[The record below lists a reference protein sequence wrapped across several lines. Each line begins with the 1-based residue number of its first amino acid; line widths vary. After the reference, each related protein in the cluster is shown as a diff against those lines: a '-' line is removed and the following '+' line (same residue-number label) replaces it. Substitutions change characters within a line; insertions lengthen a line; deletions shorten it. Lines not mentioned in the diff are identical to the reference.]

1 VQFVSAGK
9 RRGGALAL
17 ALYYLFAASLA
28 VSRRAGQRRSAA
40 CRAQKMAGTCRAGR
54 GRVTGVHVTRRDQRG
69 SGPVAFRLSHSHWGR
84 GGARRIRGHG
94 SFLPPVSET
103 ALNGGVE
110 REVAP
115 RPRVGVKGAATSE
128 RRPALWSGQDRWLAP
143 RCDPPPPHMLR
154 REVGM
159 GVDWSWS
166 RRVYVREE

>member
-69 SGPVAFRLSHSHWGR
+69 SGPVAFRLSLFALGEGA
-84 GGARRIRGHG
+84 GGPAGSEATVP
-94 SFLPPVSET
+94 SFLQSQ
-103 ALNGGVE
+103 
-110 REVAP
+110 RQ
-115 RPRVGVKGAATSE
+115 R
-128 RRPALWSGQDRWLAP
+128 
-143 RCDPPPPHMLR
+143 
-154 REVGM
+154 
-159 GVDWSWS
+159 
-166 RRVYVREE
+166 

>member
-1 VQFVSAGK
+1 MQFVSAGK
-9 RRGGALAL
+9 RRGAPSPL

-69 SGPVAFRLSHSHWGR
+69 SGPVAFRLSHSHWRR
-84 GGARRIRGHG
+84 GGPQDPRPR
-94 SFLPPVSET
+94 FLPPVSET

-128 RRPALWSGQDRWLAP
+128 RRPALWSGPVAGASL
-143 RCDPPPPHMLR
+143 
-154 REVGM
+154 
-159 GVDWSWS
+159 
-166 RRVYVREE
+166 